1 MPELALSSKRQ
12 AEDVDA
18 FASDIEPAE
27 IRFAAMNFLARR
39 EHTQLELLKKLK
51 RRFPDDALVRIEIK
65 RLTDENLQSD
75 ERFAENFVR
84 YRSDLGFGLMH
95 IRQDM
100 RQRGLSD
107 LEIATAIEDAEIDW
121 KAIAV
126 RVFYKKFGQLPAPDI
141 KEKAKRVRF
150 MLYRGF
156 TSESYQISFNK
167 GICSDHQSKEKGD
180 CCRKA
185 VREAAQKD
193 STKNKEV

>member
-1 MPELALSSKRQ
+1 MSELAISVKPQ
-12 AEDVDA
+12 AEDLETSA
-18 FASDIEPAE
+18 LDIEPADV
-27 IRFAAMNFLARR
+27 RFAAMNLLARR

-51 RRFPDDALVRIEIK
+51 RRFPDDDALVRTQIQ

-107 LEIATAIEDAEIDW
+107 LEILTAVEDAEIDW
-121 KAIAV
+121 RAIAA
-126 RVFYKKFGQLPAPDI
+126 RVFYKKFGRLPVLDI
-141 KEKAKRVRF
+141 NEKAKRIRF

-156 TSESYQISFNK
+156 SSDYYQ
-167 GICSDHQSKEKGD
+167 DLL
-180 CCRKA
+180 
-185 VREAAQKD
+185 
-193 STKNKEV
+193 